1 MLGDHDLRL
10 HEFRFIPAKEPGV
23 QAELDESS
31 STLKC
36 FFELFNEEVQ
46 TDLVKLINEF
56 ATYTI
61 QQNNPCRWRS
71 KYSKW
76 YPITRYGLLKL
87 FAVLISMGIERRS
100 NLSDY
105 WYLDSFN

>member
-1 MLGDHDLRL
+1 MVGDNDLCL

-23 QAELDESS
+23 QAQLDESS
-31 STLKC
+31 SALKW

-56 ATYTI
+56 ATYII
-61 QQNNPCRWRS
+61 QQNNLRRRRS

-76 YPITRYGLLKL
+76 YPITRYELLRL
-87 FAVLISMGIERRS
+87 FAVLIPMGIERRP
-100 NLSDY
+100 NLCDY
-105 WYLDSFN
+105 